1 MERKNSAIEGGD
13 DEDEDIDDEDKGG
26 KDNERY
32 EGNITGKNDLGVK
45 RAQPALLSKT
55 GKFQNNKPEFSAH
68 KYFFFAYCLPYY
80 ESV

>member
-1 MERKNSAIEGGD
+1 MKDTKAILQ
-13 DEDEDIDDEDKGG
+13 
-26 KDNERY
+26 
-32 EGNITGKNDLGVK
+32 TKNDLGVK
-45 RAQPALLSKT
+45 RAQPALLSTT